1 MIRAVQINGTKSL
14 KIEDIQK
21 VMEVKPRT
29 ILDVNKVVGD
39 VGRIKKAYMEK
50 GYYNAEIT
58 YRVNPIDED
67 FASVDFDIT
76 ENKIVKVK
84 GVTFSGN
91 DSIKAGELRGIMET
105 RKKHWLL
112 SYFTTVGVFKDESLD
127 KDAERLTAYY
137 YSKGFPDGEGR

>member
-1 MIRAVQINGTKSL
+1 M
-14 KIEDIQK
+14 
-21 VMEVKPRT
+21 
-29 ILDVNKVVGD
+29 
-39 VGRIKKAYMEK
+39 GRIKKAYMEK

-112 SYFTTVGVFKDESLD
+112 S
-127 KDAERLTAYY
+127 
-137 YSKGFPDGEGR
+137 